1 MGIPEKST
9 LSGQDTMEPTEENPD
24 QASTATDER
33 YQQFAVRRK
42 QANHFHLY
50 TAPFTWTTPWRSWPF
65 FLTALFN
72 YVMKHRNNLRCWC
85 WWSSS
90 HQSSINSC
98 KDFWHSCLTYISL
111 KSEDD
116 IRNNT
121 LVTIGLL
128 WIQIYCRVRQKNQLI
143 WKLVSCSVDWHSVI
157 SALHKG
163 WREEK

>member
-1 MGIPEKST
+1 MK
-9 LSGQDTMEPTEENPD
+9 DH
-24 QASTATDER
+24 
-33 YQQFAVRRK
+33 QQFSVRRK
-42 QANHFHLY
+42 QTIHFHLY

-65 FLTALFN
+65 FLTAPFN
-72 YVMKHRNNLRCWC
+72 YVTKHRNNLRCWC

-98 KDFWHSCLTYISL
+98 KDFWHSCLKYISL

-157 SALHKG
+157 SAVYGIKV
-163 WREEK
+163 EERKSNRYFVWNSFTRSLIVIKYLLNVRLW